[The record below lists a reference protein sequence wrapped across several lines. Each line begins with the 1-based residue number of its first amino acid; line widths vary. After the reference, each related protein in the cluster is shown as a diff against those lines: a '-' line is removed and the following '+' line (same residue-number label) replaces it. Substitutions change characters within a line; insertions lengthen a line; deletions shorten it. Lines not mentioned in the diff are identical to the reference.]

1 MKELKKI
8 GTVLLLLTVTV
19 FSTAC
24 AMRINKHYD
33 YKKAEHDLQ
42 GLSIRARLI
51 GSFNS
56 TEKVTKKESPYEL
69 LISFSFTSPNV
80 KASTIGISEIK
91 LSSALNDK
99 IAFEAETLLK
109 QEVEK
114 GSDGVYR
121 AYFSVK
127 NLSLEYVRYRLT
139 LKFKVN
145 VKGKIS
151 EESTELYFDKDYTEF
166 KSNGLWDKIMSI

>member
-1 MKELKKI
+1 MELKKI
-8 GTVLLLLTVTV
+8 STVLLLLTVTV

-33 YKKAEHDLQ
+33 YKKAEYDLQ
-42 GLSIRARLI
+42 SLSIRARLI

-80 KASTIGISEIK
+80 KDSTVDISKIK
-91 LSSALNDK
+91 LYSALNDE
-99 IAFEAETLLK
+99 IAFEAETPLK
-109 QEVEK
+109 QEVGK

-121 AYFSVK
+121 AYFSAK
-127 NLSLEYVRYRLT
+127 DLSLEYVRYKLT
-139 LKFKVN
+139 LRFQVN
-145 VKGKIS
+145 VNGRIS
-151 EESTELYFDKDYTEF
+151 KEEIELYFDKDYKEF
-166 KSNGLWDKIMSI
+166 KSNDLWDKIMSI

>member
-8 GTVLLLLTVTV
+8 STVLLLLTITV

-33 YKKAEHDLQ
+33 YKKAEHDFQ
-42 GLSIRARLI
+42 SLSIRARLI

-56 TEKVTKKESPYEL
+56 TEKVTEKESPYEL

-80 KASTIGISEIK
+80 KGSTVGISEIK
-91 LSSALNDK
+91 LSGALDDE
-99 IAFEAETLLK
+99 IAFEAETPLK

-114 GSDGVYR
+114 GSDGVHR
-121 AYFSVK
+121 AYFSAK
-127 NLSLEYVRYRLT
+127 SLSLEYVRYRLT

-145 VKGKIS
+145 VKGEIS
-151 EESTELYFDKDYTEF
+151 EESTELYFDKDYKEF
-166 KSNGLWDKIMSI
+166 KSNDLWDRVMSI